1 MSSAIQIHVCSNH
14 RDKLFMRSLESFFK
28 LFHSTLRAAS
38 LVKCPSCSQ
47 KYDDLSIFENLYQ
60 SLFFTDRLRNFEFSV
75 AVFESQLLPDSEAE
89 SICYTDLTGNPAP
102 QIKWLPCTPH
112 RYAQFIKLRIL
123 TPNGGTDLINIG
135 ELEVYGY

>member
-1 MSSAIQIHVCSNH
+1 MFIMFTNMM
-14 RDKLFMRSLESFFK
+14 F
-28 LFHSTLRAAS
+28 
-38 LVKCPSCSQ
+38 
-47 KYDDLSIFENLYQ
+47 LSIFENLYQ

-112 RYAQFIKLRIL
+112 RYAQFIKLRLL
-123 TPNGGTDLINIG
+123 TPNGGTDLINFG